1 MSWKRIMMAV
11 AGAAAVWCA
20 APVAVTRAAQAGPAG
35 AGWGQAIEVPG
46 AGTLNTG
53 GLAEVVS
60 VSCASAGNC
69 AAGGGYSDGFGNS
82 QAFVA
87 SQRNGRWGTAIEVP
101 GLGPLNLGGLARV
114 NSVSCASA
122 GNCTAGGYTTG
133 GSGRGQAFVV
143 SERNGRWGTAIVVP
157 GTQALNAGGL
167 AQVSSVS
174 CASAGNCAAGGI
186 YNDGFRD
193 TQAFVASQRNGRW
206 GKAIEVPGM
215 AALNPGGAAWI
226 WSVSCA
232 SAGNCAAG
240 GYISAGGFAHPGAFV
255 VGQRNGRWGK
265 AIRVPGTGKLN
276 VGHNAQVLSV
286 SCPSAGNCA
295 AGGYYTARSGGQQT
309 FVASERNGR
318 WGTAINV
325 PGTVTVNPNAKAEVE
340 SVSCPSAGNCAAGG
354 FYYRSGQR
362 HAFVVSQRNR
372 RWRTAITVPGT
383 DTSAGG
389 LAAVISVSCYSG
401 GNCVA
406 GGYYA
411 GSILPP
417 GQAFLASER
426 NGRWGKAIEVPGTAT
441 LNTGKSAEVSSV
453 SCNRTGACTAGGSYE
468 TASNTP
474 PYIATQGFV
483 VSRS

>member
-1 MSWKRIMMAV
+1 MSRKRVMMAV

-20 APVAVTRAAQAGPAG
+20 APLAVTRAAQAGPAG

-143 SERNGRWGTAIVVP
+143 SERNGRWGTATVVP

-174 CASAGNCAAGGI
+174 CASAGNCTIGGS
-186 YNDGFRD
+186 YGDGFGNVK
-193 TQAFVASQRNGRW
+193 AFVASQRNGRW
-206 GKAIEVPGM
+206 GKAIKVPGM
-215 AALNPGGAAWI
+215 AALHAVGGASVL
-226 WSVSCA
+226 SVSCA

-240 GYISAGGFAHPGAFV
+240 GYYVDRVRHSRAFL
-255 VGQRNGRWGK
+255 VGQRNGRWGA
-265 AIRVPGTGKLN
+265 AIRAPGTDKLN
-276 VGHNAQVLSV
+276 AGHVAEVVSV
-286 SCPSAGNCA
+286 SCASAGN
-295 AGGYYTARSGGQQT
+295 
-309 FVASERNGR
+309 
-318 WGTAINV
+318 
-325 PGTVTVNPNAKAEVE
+325 
-340 SVSCPSAGNCAAGG
+340 
-354 FYYRSGQR
+354 
-362 HAFVVSQRNR
+362 
-372 RWRTAITVPGT
+372 
-383 DTSAGG
+383 
-389 LAAVISVSCYSG
+389 
-401 GNCVA
+401 
-406 GGYYA
+406 
-411 GSILPP
+411 
-417 GQAFLASER
+417 
-426 NGRWGKAIEVPGTAT
+426 
-441 LNTGKSAEVSSV
+441 
-453 SCNRTGACTAGGSYE
+453 CTAGGSYHNRRGLSE
-468 TASNTP
+468 A
-474 PYIATQGFV
+474 FV
-483 VSRS
+483 TSQRNGR